1 MCDTLSYK
9 QHEKGEG
16 NMREKKLGYALQQLE
31 DNLLTMGIDNH
42 IGHDSGMGTYVR
54 LSERGATN
62 LLALVTAL
70 QGK

>member
-1 MCDTLSYK
+1 MT
-9 QHEKGEG
+9 Q
-16 NMREKKLGYALQQLE
+16 EKKLDNALQQLS
-31 DNLLTMGIDNH
+31 DMMLTMGIDNH
-42 IGHDSGMGTYVR
+42 IGHNSPLGTYVR